1 MSQILA
7 SVDQI
12 QETSKL
18 NTFYVL
24 DKLKDEIRKVKIEC
38 NSGIFSA
45 EQSLVFKENK
55 AKIQK
60 ILSENDLLYVLM
72 YLKPIH

>member
-24 DKLKDEIRKVKIEC
+24 DKTKDEIRKVKIEC
-38 NSGIFSA
+38 NSGQFSA
-45 EQSLVFKENK
+45 E
-55 AKIQK
+55 
-60 ILSENDLLYVLM
+60 
-72 YLKPIH
+72 